1 LEKER
6 VEREAATAEL
16 EKAVE
21 AAKESRDPDVLAK
34 PIKRAKKAVEVSAEL
49 IASAETLKADLEA
62 ERKARDKGGPSESD
76 AEFGVSRGVDFCD
89 VTAVINMDLPTGMPI
104 YRHRIGRTA
113 RAGAGGTAISMVV
126 EGDNKEDALLAGLQE
141 AYGSQMHQFHV
152 DMTKLAAFRR
162 DTWPRSLSLCWDGRR
177 RAPAP
182 FFISSLPVWQVPRRR
197 RDAIGHAARGERGAA
212 QGAQARAAQL

>member
-1 LEKER
+1 MSSRSARTPTRAAQAFNRGLFDLLIATDDPRLMRGAAGPSAGPSKTPSAEPSA
-6 VEREAATAEL
+6 EAAPGGDAPTGT
-16 EKAVE
+16 
-21 AAKESRDPDVLAK
+21 
-34 PIKRAKKAVEVSAEL
+34 KKG
-49 IASAETLKADLEA
+49 K
-62 ERKARDKGGPSESD
+62 RKAKDKGGPSESD

-126 EGDNKEDALLAGLQE
+126 EGDNKEDTLLAGLQE

-162 DTWPRSLSLCWDGRR
+162 D
-177 RAPAP
+177 A
-182 FFISSLPVWQVPRRR
+182 
-197 RDAIGHAARGERGAA
+197 
-212 QGAQARAAQL
+212 